1 MTVIAPNG
9 IGAETQT
16 EATMT
21 DAAKPA
27 APEMNIGTFCKVR
40 V

>member
-21 DAAKPA
+21 DAAMHALPQ
-27 APEMNIGTFCKVR
+27 MNIGTFGKGR